1 MSDLGSDYEE
11 EEQGPYLGVRI
22 CAIYNQCVYD
32 HIIIVFGYHWGQR
45 KDFTTRRFCRIKV

>member
-22 CAIYNQCVYD
+22 CAIYNQWVYD